1 MGKIR
6 SPNGIRDTSDAF
18 NNCNAAPPIR
28 SPLRVK
34 GSEVPPWLAESVGL
48 GDCGWS
54 GSFAGH
60 FLEGISSANA
70 GESDH
75 NEGNCVDKFED
86 NRQVRVDPVTD
97 VGHRKSSE

>member
-1 MGKIR
+1 M
-6 SPNGIRDTSDAF
+6 
-18 NNCNAAPPIR
+18 
-28 SPLRVK
+28 
-34 GSEVPPWLAESVGL
+34 PPWLAESVGL